1 MHLHR
6 GGLTPDSRAAAG
18 PASPSRSGPHVDPPP
33 PATIAK
39 PLLRGVSHQW
49 GALVFAIAGIA
60 LVADAPARARPT
72 LAVYATCITLM
83 LATSALYHRGR
94 WTDHGTAVM
103 RKADHSGIFLAI
115 AGTYTPLSWLALDH
129 WTRWAVLL
137 PVWIL
142 AIAGIALEWLPF
154 TPPQGYVTAVY
165 VTLGWIAVIALPSIW
180 SDLGTTGFGLIV
192 GAGLLYTVGA
202 FVHAFHWPDP
212 WPTVFGYHEIWHV
225 FVLVAAGMHF
235 ACIAFIVV

>member
-1 MHLHR
+1 V
-6 GGLTPDSRAAAG
+6 
-18 PASPSRSGPHVDPPP
+18 PAPPP
-33 PATIAK
+33 DAHASGATAHLVT

-49 GALVFAIAGIA
+49 GAVVFAIAGIV
-60 LVADAPARARPT
+60 LVVDAPARARPT
-72 LAVYATCITLM
+72 LAAYATSITAM

-94 WTDHGTAVM
+94 WTEHGTAVM

-115 AGTYTPLSWLALDH
+115 AGTYTPLTWLALDD
-129 WTRWAVLL
+129 WTRWGVLL

-142 AIAGIALEWLPF
+142 AITGIVLEWLPF
-154 TPPQGYVTAVY
+154 QPPRGYVTAVY

-180 SDLGTTGFGLIV
+180 SDLGATGFALIA

-212 WPTVFGYHEIWHV
+212 WPRVFGYHEIWHV
-225 FVLVAAGMHF
+225 FVLVAAAMHF
-235 ACIAFIVV
+235 AVIAFIVV

>member
-6 GGLTPDSRAAAG
+6 GGLTSDCRVPLAP
-18 PASPSRSGPHVDPPP
+18 PASP
-33 PATIAK
+33 PAHESVAPTATTEIVK

-49 GALVFAIAGIA
+49 GALVFAIAGIV
-60 LVADAPARARPT
+60 LVLDAPAYARPT
-72 LAVYATCITLM
+72 LAIYATCITAM

-94 WTDHGTAVM
+94 WSDHGTAVM

-129 WTRWAVLL
+129 WTRWGVLI
-137 PVWIL
+137 PVWLL
-142 AIAGIALEWLPF
+142 AIAGIVLEWLPF
-154 TPPQGYVTAVY
+154 QPPRGYVTAVY

-180 SDLGTTGFGLIV
+180 SDLGATGFALIV

-225 FVLVAAGMHF
+225 FVLVAAAMHF
-235 ACIAFIVV
+235 VCIAFIVV